1 MESMWNHALVRCLIS
16 HCCVCPAS
24 SLKVQRPDLND
35 KLKRAEARRKEEEER
50 RREELQRREEEQ
62 QRKELRRKE
71 EEERKR
77 AELEVKQKLK
87 EDRSK
92 AAKQAVAA
100 ASTKPEATKPAV
112 AAVAAATKPEVL
124 RQTAA
129 AAVVAGTH
137 ASAAGGSKEEVGP
150 AVGAPLQGRSA
161 NIMPPAA
168 AALLLPGAVVKK
180 AAAAATVPPPAAPP
194 AAPPGFSAM
203 GLAAATASSAG
214 NQNNA
219 PTPSFRAPPMAAQY
233 PPMTPAEMVRALTDN
248 PPNSD
253 KSPQIHRVTFSFVLI
268 FTFWNALCPSGSG
281 REEHQ
286 AVGHLALR
294 QPRRPAPH
302 TGGLQGHQPG
312 PQL

>member
-77 AELEVKQKLK
+77 AELEAKQKLK

-100 ASTKPEATKPAV
+100 AATKPEATKPAV
-112 AAVAAATKPEVL
+112 AAVAAAVTKPADVS

-129 AAVVAGTH
+129 VAV
-137 ASAAGGSKEEVGP
+137 ASAAGGRKEEGGP

-168 AALLLPGAVVKK
+168 AAAAASLLLPGGVVKK
-180 AAAAATVPPPAAPP
+180 AAAAATVPPPAAL
-194 AAPPGFSAM
+194 PGFSAV
-203 GLAAATASSAG
+203 GLAAAAASSAG